1 MSSGDKIHNLDG
13 NSDKK
18 SVQINEDKGKD
29 EDRQTD
35 ILRADDNAVLN
46 SNTPI
51 IIEEKSGKKEI
62 DKNDNENEKL
72 EVTEKEVNRSRS
84 TGRERGRDEGKKEKK
99 EKEKEKGSNRKK
111 NKFGGRNNSEQPNN
125 QNNKM
130 TESSTRSGRSRS
142 VGSINK
148 NEIKNEKD
156 EDKDKG
162 NDVSP
167 IRFFEFQIICILFS

>member
-51 IIEEKSGKKEI
+51 IFEEKSGKKEI

-99 EKEKEKGSNRKK
+99 EKEKGSDRKK
-111 NKFGGRNNSEQPNN
+111 SKFDSRNNSEQPNN
-125 QNNKM
+125 RNNKM

-162 NDVSP
+162 NDISS
-167 IRFFEFQIICILFS
+167 IRFFESQIICILFS